1 MVVQSA
7 NLAPK
12 RQDSRPPFSY
22 IFAAFSIIFAALP
35 PRDYENGSIRS
46 SLKKI
51 DEHDKAFF
59 KEEDSASEDEENKV
73 TFIESKRSN

>member
-1 MVVQSA
+1 MGESC
-7 NLAPK
+7 PK
-12 RQDSRPPFSY
+12 CKIPRPTFSN

-46 SLKKI
+46 STKKI
-51 DEHDKAFF
+51 EEHDKAFF

-73 TFIESKRSN
+73 TFIDSKISN